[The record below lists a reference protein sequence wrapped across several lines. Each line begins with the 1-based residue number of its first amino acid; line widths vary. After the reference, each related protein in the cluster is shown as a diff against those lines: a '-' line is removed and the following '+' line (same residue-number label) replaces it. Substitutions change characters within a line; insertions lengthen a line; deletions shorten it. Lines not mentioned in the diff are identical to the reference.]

1 MDAFKS
7 VVTDLLHDYKL
18 ECKQEDEEEMALM
31 KEEKVVV
38 PLVKD
43 DPVKVECPVAG
54 CETPGSKSNPSQV
67 LTLTGSAEGKKKVQ
81 IPKGIS

>member
-1 MDAFKS
+1 MDTFKS
-7 VVTDLLHDYKL
+7 VVTDLLNDYKQ
-18 ECKQEDEEEMALM
+18 ECKQEDDEETEVM

-38 PLVKD
+38 KE
-43 DPVKVECPVAG
+43 DPVKVECPVAA